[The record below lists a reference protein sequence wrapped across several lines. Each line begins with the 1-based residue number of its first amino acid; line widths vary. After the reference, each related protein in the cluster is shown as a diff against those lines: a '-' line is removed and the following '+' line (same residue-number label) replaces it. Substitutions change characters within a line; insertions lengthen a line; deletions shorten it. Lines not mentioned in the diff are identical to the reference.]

1 MFYCRKLWDLASE
14 KKTAA
19 YRILQ
24 SVILLLSR
32 ENYMHGPQPMQRNH
46 SYLTYTYLLV
56 QGRHLINTFVR
67 YLSKGP
73 VGMDA

>member
-1 MFYCRKLWDLASE
+1 
-14 KKTAA
+14 
-19 YRILQ
+19 
-24 SVILLLSR
+24 
-32 ENYMHGPQPMQRNH
+32 MHGPQPMQRNH

-73 VGMDA
+73 VGMDASTSQTASSSTKCLDNDEHA